1 MAAKAIAYFTKALN
15 IYQEIDPEDPLIAD
29 TYIDLAD
36 AYLEQDDQTTANQYL
51 DKARDIIELDLQF
64 NRDDFNY
71 YQSEDPKMA
80 WSIAMDLIDNYENLA
95 WTYELQDD
103 EYTAKQYFDKAQQLK
118 ATYGE

>member
-1 MAAKAIAYFTKALN
+1 MA
-15 IYQEIDPEDPLIAD
+15 QIDFGGVVEEVITSEEFP
-29 TYIDLAD
+29 
-36 AYLEQDDQTTANQYL
+36 L
-51 DKARDIIELDLQF
+51 DKAREIIELDLQF

-71 YQSEDPKMA
+71 YQNEDPEMA